1 MTRRSET
8 NVTNLP
14 GQQFAV
20 AQRVLAGAFFVC
32 LGIFSGSTAVE
43 ADDSTKGEP
52 TAAAGLEFFEKDV
65 RPLLVKHCYECHAK
79 DDVDGGLNLDS
90 QAGVLKGGDSGAVV
104 VAGDPDKSLLIEAV
118 RYQNRDLQMPP
129 KGRLSEAEIAIFEKW
144 VRLGVPDSRTEI
156 QEGSARPTGMT
167 IEDGR
172 NFWSFKPVAD
182 PAVPSVQNT
191 DWVQT
196 PIDAFVLAKLEDRNI
211 QPASR
216 ADKRTLLRRVTFDLI
231 GLPPTPEEVAAFL
244 ADESSDAFD
253 KVVERLLESPQ
264 YGVRWGR
271 HWLDV
276 VRYAD
281 SNGLDENLAF
291 GNAWRYRDYVVDAF
305 NNDKPFDRFL
315 IEQLAGDLVPG
326 ANRETQTATGF
337 LVLGAKVLA
346 EPDKEKLFMDTID
359 EQLDTVGKAFL
370 GMTFGCVRCHDHKFD
385 PLKQTDYYAL
395 AAIFKST
402 STFGDTR
409 TGVIKHWHEY
419 SYATEEELAELKKI
433 DAELA
438 KLNSAASS
446 FKSKATTKVRDEA
459 RTHATEYLMAAADF
473 APSASLRDV
482 AAIAEPLG
490 LHPRILHQCRLHLQY
505 HADDPVFAK
514 WHELNTAAAA
524 SGESPHAEIEA
535 HYRPLFAQAESA
547 FAELKKKDPTAKT
560 LDDEVLEPARAALYD
575 LSGFLAVPPKPE
587 FAFDE
592 KTLAEYYR
600 LMEAARLAESSAPDA
615 PSAMGVS
622 DGTVLT
628 SLPIHIRG
636 SHRNFGEL
644 VAREFPEVM
653 RTSNVRPVL
662 PRNQSGRLELARW
675 MASTQ
680 HPLTARVYV
689 NRIWRWH
696 FGAGIVASTEN
707 FGRLGDR
714 PSHPEL
720 LDWLAR
726 RFMEGGWSTK
736 ELHRLIL
743 SSSVYQMASSHPD
756 ANLAEGDPENRLL
769 WKFRLQRLEAEQ
781 IRDSILAVSGRLNT
795 ELGGKTIPL
804 RNRQFVFNH
813 TSVDHTKYDSLRRS
827 LYLPVIRNNV
837 YTLFSQFDF
846 PDPTMPTGSRNA
858 TVVAPQALLLMNA
871 GLVMDSAD
879 KFATMLINRTQ
890 DQAGRIAYAYER
902 TLGRQP
908 SEVESHRA
916 LAFVSDLTTSALTD
930 AANVDAEAE
939 RLAWSMFC
947 QSLFASNE
955 FIYLR

>member
-1 MTRRSET
+1 
-8 NVTNLP
+8 
-14 GQQFAV
+14 
-20 AQRVLAGAFFVC
+20 
-32 LGIFSGSTAVE
+32 
-43 ADDSTKGEP
+43 
-52 TAAAGLEFFEKDV
+52 
-65 RPLLVKHCYECHAK
+65 
-79 DDVDGGLNLDS
+79 
-90 QAGVLKGGDSGAVV
+90 
-104 VAGDPDKSLLIEAV
+104 
-118 RYQNRDLQMPP
+118 
-129 KGRLSEAEIAIFEKW
+129 
-144 VRLGVPDSRTEI
+144 
-156 QEGSARPTGMT
+156 
-167 IEDGR
+167 
-172 NFWSFKPVAD
+172 
-182 PAVPSVQNT
+182 
-191 DWVQT
+191 
-196 PIDAFVLAKLEDRNI
+196 
-211 QPASR
+211 
-216 ADKRTLLRRVTFDLI
+216 
-231 GLPPTPEEVAAFL
+231 
-244 ADESSDAFD
+244 
-253 KVVERLLESPQ
+253 
-264 YGVRWGR
+264 
-271 HWLDV
+271 
-276 VRYAD
+276 
-281 SNGLDENLAF
+281 
-291 GNAWRYRDYVVDAF
+291 
-305 NNDKPFDRFL
+305 
-315 IEQLAGDLVPG
+315 
-326 ANRETQTATGF
+326 
-337 LVLGAKVLA
+337 
-346 EPDKEKLFMDTID
+346 
-359 EQLDTVGKAFL
+359 
-370 GMTFGCVRCHDHKFD
+370 
-385 PLKQTDYYAL
+385 
-395 AAIFKST
+395 
-402 STFGDTR
+402 
-409 TGVIKHWHEY
+409 
-419 SYATEEELAELKKI
+419 
-433 DAELA
+433 
-438 KLNSAASS
+438 
-446 FKSKATTKVRDEA
+446 
-459 RTHATEYLMAAADF
+459 
-473 APSASLRDV
+473 
-482 AAIAEPLG
+482 
-490 LHPRILHQCRLHLQY
+490 
-505 HADDPVFAK
+505 
-514 WHELNTAAAA
+514 
-524 SGESPHAEIEA
+524 
-535 HYRPLFAQAESA
+535 
-547 FAELKKKDPTAKT
+547 
-560 LDDEVLEPARAALYD
+560 
-575 LSGFLAVPPKPE
+575 
-587 FAFDE
+587 
-592 KTLAEYYR
+592 
-600 LMEAARLAESSAPDA
+600 
-615 PSAMGVS
+615 
-622 DGTVLT
+622 
-628 SLPIHIRG
+628 
-636 SHRNFGEL
+636 
-644 VAREFPEVM
+644 
-653 RTSNVRPVL
+653 VL

-879 KFATMLINRTQ
+879 IFATMLINRTQ
-890 DQAGRIAYAYER
+890 DQSGRIAYAYER